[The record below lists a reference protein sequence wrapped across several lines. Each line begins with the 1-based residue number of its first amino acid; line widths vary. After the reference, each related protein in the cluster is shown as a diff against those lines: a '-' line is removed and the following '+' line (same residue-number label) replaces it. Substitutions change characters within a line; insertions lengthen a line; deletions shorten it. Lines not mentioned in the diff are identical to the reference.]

1 MQALVQA
8 QAADRHPF
16 PLPPLACLPAPG
28 PAAAGSEPAQPGAHG
43 AGAAGS
49 CGPDSAAGPQ
59 RSPARSE
66 DVGGA
71 EIVGGADS
79 TAAGGARPRVVRP
92 GHVRGVTRCGSTRS
106 RGLGKDAGIHVPHGA
121 EEPRSGEPHGC
132 EGWGNPCAPRAPTRI
147 SHLGS
152 AVPAPSE
159 KACNL
164 MRLAATSKPA
174 SSPAFRLHGGAPAG
188 TGCCSRVAVWS
199 KLRRAC
205 ALVHGFC
212 VVC

>member
-8 QAADRHPF
+8 QAADRQPF

-59 RSPARSE
+59 RRCR
-66 DVGGA
+66 GRGA
-71 EIVGGADS
+71 EIAGGADS

-106 RGLGKDAGIHVPHGA
+106 RGLGDDAGIHVPHGA
-121 EEPRSGEPHGC
+121 EESRAGEPHGR

-152 AVPAPSE
+152 AVPTPSE

-164 MRLAATSKPA
+164 MPSAATSKPA
-174 SSPAFRLHGGAPAG
+174 SSLAFRLHGGDAAPES
-188 TGCCSRVAVWS
+188 SRCGRLGS
-199 KLRRAC
+199 CGERARFFMVSVSF
-205 ALVHGFC
+205 AESGLH
-212 VVC
+212 